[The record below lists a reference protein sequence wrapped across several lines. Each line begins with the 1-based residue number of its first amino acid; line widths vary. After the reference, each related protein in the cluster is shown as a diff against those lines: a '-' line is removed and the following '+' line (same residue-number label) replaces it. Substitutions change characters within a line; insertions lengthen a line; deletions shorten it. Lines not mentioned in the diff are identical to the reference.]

1 MKTDLFK
8 FELDLNLSSREE
20 VYQYLT
26 ELISADKSLTKSFLA
41 REAVGNIQIA
51 ERVVLPHLVLPDVE
65 NSIIILRTQEMIP
78 KWSDLIGEVQ
88 VIVTLLMNSQAN
100 EKEKTAFDD
109 FLRKLMDPSFVNLL
123 FTAREQEL
131 ENYLS

>member
-26 ELISADKSLTKSFLA
+26 EQISADKSLTKSFLA

-51 ERVVLPHLVLPDVE
+51 EGVVLPHLVLPGVE
-65 NSIIILRTQEMIP
+65 NSIIILRTQEIIP

-100 EKEKTAFDD
+100 EKEKSAFDD
-109 FLRKLMDPSFVNLL
+109 FLRKLMDPTFVNLL